1 MVASS
6 TKPPVMPFVAKPQ
19 IGVNITHYLWEDNN
33 PNGNYS
39 NSHYPKSQG
48 FGSYETASRLDIS
61 AQHYTCAIPLMARG
75 SYKPQFFHHKD
86 PYQIG
91 DLLYVWSPLGQ
102 VVVLATDEGIM
113 PLGAVD
119 LVEGV
124 ATKAIGYSKAR
135 EKRDPNA
142 YNGEEGNRVVK
153 IGSVR
158 GPHGEAP
165 SLRDLTQARKLLLD
179 VNGNKTLQPLLDAQ
193 GDDGKPLMRH
203 RAENIDFDSFGTG
216 NLVVSTSTLKMG
228 QTAKPEAEKTAI
240 TVNEK
245 AAMKEIQQ
253 TAKPEAEQV
262 ATKKTAYS
270 VREFQKRLERAGL
283 ATDRVGAD
291 DVQDGI
297 EGRIMRRVKR
307 EAKALL
313 HDEKMSNQKLFE
325 ALGNP
330 DQFKVLADQVTHAI
344 ERGDISESG
353 RVLRPAFHTN
363 PPHPH
368 KPSAHK

>member
-6 TKPPVMPFVAKPQ
+6 TKPPMMPFVAQPQ
-19 IGVNITHYLWEDNN
+19 IGVNITHYSWEDNN

-48 FGSYETASRLDIS
+48 FGSYETASGLNIS
-61 AQHYTCAIPLMARG
+61 AQHYTCAIPLKAQG
-75 SYKPQFFHHKD
+75 SYKPQFFHHAD

-102 VVVLATDEGIM
+102 VVVLATDNGIM
-113 PLGAVD
+113 PMGAVD

-135 EKRDPNA
+135 EKRDPGA
-142 YNGEEGNRVVK
+142 YNGEEGNRVIK

-158 GPHGEAP
+158 GPNGEAP
-165 SLRDLTQARKLLLD
+165 TLHDLEQARALLLE
-179 VNGNKTLQPLLDAQ
+179 VNDNKTLQPLLDAR
-193 GDDGKPLMRH
+193 GSDGKPLMRH
-203 RAENIDFDSFGTG
+203 RAENVDFDSFATG
-216 NLVVSTSTLKMG
+216 NLVVTTSKMKT
-228 QTAKPEAEKTAI
+228 QQAAKSEAEKTAI
-240 TVNEK
+240 TVSKK
-245 AAMKEIQQ
+245 AAKKEIEQ

-262 ATKKTAYS
+262 ATKEAAYS

-291 DVQDGI
+291 EVQDGI
-297 EGRIMRRVKR
+297 EGRIMRLAKR

-313 HDEKMSNQKLFE
+313 HDEKMSNKKLFE

-363 PPHPH
+363 APHPR
-368 KPSAHK
+368 KPSAYK

>member
-6 TKPPVMPFVAKPQ
+6 TKPPVMPFVAQPQ
-19 IGVNITHYLWEDNN
+19 IGVNITHYSWEDNN

-48 FGSYETASRLDIS
+48 FGSYETASGLNIS

-75 SYKPQFFHHKD
+75 NYKPQFYHHAD
-86 PYQIG
+86 PYKIG

-113 PLGAVD
+113 PLGTVD
-119 LVEGV
+119 LVEGF
-124 ATKAIGYSKAR
+124 ATRDIGYSKAR

-142 YNGEEGNRVVK
+142 YNGEEGNRVIK

-158 GPHGEAP
+158 GPNGEKAT
-165 SLRDLTQARKLLLD
+165 LHDLEQARALLLN
-179 VNGNKTLQPLLDAQ
+179 VNGNNTLQPLLDAR
-193 GDDGKPLMRH
+193 GSDGKPLMRH
-203 RAENIDFDSFGTG
+203 RATNIDFGSFATG
-216 NLVVSTSTLKMG
+216 NLVVTTS
-228 QTAKPEAEKTAI
+228 KPEVQQAAN
-240 TVNEK
+240 TVDEK
-245 AAMKEIQQ
+245 AVTKETVQ

-262 ATKKTAYS
+262 PTKETAYS

-297 EGRIMRRVKR
+297 EGRIMRLAKR

-313 HDEKMSNQKLFE
+313 HDEKMSNKKLFE

-344 ERGDISESG
+344 ERGDITESG